1 MQRSSNL
8 AERNRLEMY
17 FPGQMPIR
25 CKTQGFDRCTTIVK
39 ECGKEGERDLD
50 FLPEDTI
57 IALVL
62 SSLNLSLLT
71 VIQVLTSSAL
81 FCMERRPGAADF
93 WS

>member
-57 IALVL
+57 IASVL
-62 SSLNLSLLT
+62 SLSSISLFSVT
-71 VIQVLTSSAL
+71 Q
-81 FCMERRPGAADF
+81 F
-93 WS
+93 